1 MTPAEVKRCRQ
12 TLGLSQRGL
21 ARLLRLSE
29 DNGDRIIRRWEAGE
43 VEITGPASLVLDMLC
58 NDVDPV
64 GEMKDARIRYWIVHG
79 TTDPAETPF
88 LSRLKPLG

>member
-1 MTPAEVKRCRQ
+1 MTPSEVRRCRQ

-43 VEITGPASLVLDMLC
+43 VEITGPASLVLDILA
-58 NDVDPV
+58 NDHDPIA
-64 GEMKDARIRYWIVHG
+64 EMARAARLA
-79 TTDPAETPF
+79 PAE
-88 LSRLKPLG
+88 